1 MKPASRRDRRA
12 VSIASDVSPRR
23 AARVRK
29 PKGTAAP
36 DMSDA
41 LFDRLIKDQG
51 KRIVRR
57 ALRALDETLSMF
69 PCPAVR
75 S

>member
-1 MKPASRRDRRA
+1 
-12 VSIASDVSPRR
+12 
-23 AARVRK
+23 
-29 PKGTAAP
+29 
-36 DMSDA
+36 MSDA